1 MINTIKKR
9 LKNLF
14 IFTLIIA
21 LNIQNIYPVLAAEHT
36 MENSTDG
43 MTIHN
48 GDVFRKGTYNISK
61 VICKYSSDGTVNNET
76 SDTYEIDYSHYSNIE
91 IKFYDNNN
99 HEQELDNSSEYVSY
113 SRDDNG
119 YLVLNFLN
127 DSYKYSLRNVEK
139 PMYRTFRLNF
149 NIFQDVDNNYNDE
162 LKVGDELLPNTKYI
176 FNHMYDE
183 DGNDITFF
191 VSPEKAFNIKATVYD
206 KELYEELY
214 DVNCEGKIVY
224 GRYGSYV
231 FELTTPEKI
240 GVSKYYIKGVSL
252 SEDIENT
259 IQIKLTENEHFNIT
273 YKDYFSEE
281 IINELAYIPNDIPK
295 KYINSDYLTWLD
307 KDGKVVDETKIKEST
322 ILYGIPKEID
332 IKYYDSKKE
341 NLLET
346 SRASYNGSS
355 DYTDIKYLVTFSDNI
370 KNNYKYV
377 FDEDNNLFYDKSNV
391 SKPSELYVASLIN
404 SNPASCIQDGENKY
418 GIDYLKYCNFLTT
431 LSPTNILNIDASL
444 NSGKLYYKIS
454 NDCDDIIALNAAQK
468 FPIYCFKYNNLSD
481 KQKALIDNI
490 QNLTNRSLTE
500 EQKSSFIKMSY
511 YYGDYYQNMTPKILT
526 NDYVEIEYMTE
537 MCVINENGEEEKINA
552 NNLFLDTSLLNNAEI
567 NNFASNVEKYNP
579 ENKEIIFKFPSYDI
593 FNKLK
598 NIYIQ
603 IYGSYNISISKSEYE
618 YNYDYIPHISINN
631 DSLNISDNFTITS
644 EDDYNLMINQYPEI
658 KINSSSGY
666 LRSNQSTYITKDNY
680 EKLVSNGEIEDG
692 TDYFYKNC
700 MSIKERN
707 KKDIKETVNALG
719 HIWNADDWKLLS
731 DNEVTEDLINNADN
745 KDSLDLTDI
754 ANKEVYRHD
763 CNRAN
768 DAYELKVSDHT
779 AGDSFKENEVLPTC
793 TKDGSYDLVTKCTGC
808 GKEISRINV
817 KVNALGHIW
826 NADDWELLSD
836 DEVTDDLINKADN
849 KDSLDLTDIANKEV
863 YRHDCTRANDA
874 YELKVSLK
882 DEPIKEEPD
891 TTIPDKKND
900 VNIPENKKDIPMN
913 IEEKGPKTGDSKNII
928 ISLISIAIT
937 SLFGFV
943 LLTRK
948 KEDK

>member
-9 LKNLF
+9 LKNFF
-14 IFTLIIA
+14 IFILVAA
-21 LNIQNIYPVLAAEHT
+21 LNVQNICPVLAAEHT

-76 SDTYEIDYSHYSNIE
+76 SDTYEINFHYSNIE

-127 DSYKYSLRNVEK
+127 DSYKYSLRNVEEDDYFA
-139 PMYRTFRLNF
+139 PASMYRTFRLNF

-191 VSPEKAFNIKATVYD
+191 VSPEKAFNVKATVYD
-206 KELYEELY
+206 KDLYEELY

-252 SEDIENT
+252 SEDVENT

-370 KNNYKYV
+370 KNNCKYV

-404 SNPASCIQDGENKY
+404 SNPASCIQNGENKY

-500 EQKSSFIKMSY
+500 EQKNSFITLSY
-511 YYGDYYQNMTPKILT
+511 YYGNYYQSMTPKILT
-526 NDYVEIEYMTE
+526 NDYIEIEYMTE
-537 MCVINENGEEEKINA
+537 MCVINENGKEEKINA

-567 NNFASNVEKYNP
+567 NKFASNVEKYNP

-603 IYGSYNISISKSEYE
+603 IYGSYNISIKKSEYE
-618 YNYDYIPHISINN
+618 YNYDYIPHISISN

-644 EDDYNLMINQYPEI
+644 ENDYNLMINQYPEI
-658 KINSSSGY
+658 KINSLSGY
-666 LRSNQSTYITKDNY
+666 LKSNQSTYITKDNY

-719 HIWNADDWKLLS
+719 HIWNANDWKLLS

-763 CNRAN
+763 CNRTN
-768 DAYELKVSDHT
+768 DAYELKIT
-779 AGDSFKENEVLPTC
+779 
-793 TKDGSYDLVTKCTGC
+793 
-808 GKEISRINV
+808 
-817 KVNALGHIW
+817 
-826 NADDWELLSD
+826 
-836 DEVTDDLINKADN
+836 
-849 KDSLDLTDIANKEV
+849 
-863 YRHDCTRANDA
+863 
-874 YELKVSLK
+874 LK

-928 ISLISIAIT
+928 ISLISIAII